1 MLTDVPTIHNLVKA
15 HFGEWHRAP
24 APPPR
29 LARTT
34 YRPCSLPDTC
44 RLQAHPAASHPTPLG
59 CLLLTRY
66 DTLPI
71 SRPSAPLL
79 EFQAAIHHHKWSTAP
94 VATGLTYNM
103 VKKWS
108 ALLVCP
114 QASPAGMQ
122 RPPKKIQ
129 GPRQWD
135 YP

>member
-24 APPPR
+24 APPP
-29 LARTT
+29 
-34 YRPCSLPDTC
+34 
-44 RLQAHPAASHPTPLG
+44 
-59 CLLLTRY
+59 LLTRY